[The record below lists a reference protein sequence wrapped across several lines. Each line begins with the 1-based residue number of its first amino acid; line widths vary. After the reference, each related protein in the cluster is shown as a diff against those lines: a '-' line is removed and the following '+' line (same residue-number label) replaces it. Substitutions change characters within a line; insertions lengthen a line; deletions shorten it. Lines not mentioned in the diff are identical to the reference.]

1 MSENVREP
9 FEVVCPCCQARLRV
23 DPELCAVL
31 SHELPPEERTVKDLT
46 QAMMGLKAEA
56 AQRQAKFEESMKLE
70 KTKKGLLDKKFQ
82 DALKRTKDAPISRPI
97 RDIDLD

>member
-1 MSENVREP
+1 MPENASEP

-23 DPELCAVL
+23 DPELRAVL
-31 SHELPPEERTVKDLT
+31 SHELPPEEREFKDLG

-56 AQRQAKFEESMKLE
+56 AQRQAKFEESLKLQ
-70 KTKKGLLDKKFQ
+70 KTKKDLLDKKFQ
-82 DALKRTKDAPISRPI
+82 DALKRTKDAPLIKPI